1 MGDYDK
7 WVTILTRERGRVG
20 AFVRGARRPKSQ
32 VIAAGS
38 AMVYGTFTAY
48 EGRDSISIT
57 GCDISEH
64 FSQIKNNIELV
75 WYASYF
81 LEVADYYARQE
92 MDESERLRLLYRSLL
107 ALGEES
113 FTPQHVKMVYEYRT
127 MVINGDAPNVFECMN
142 CGRMPGREAAN
153 VSYAHRRPEKRSAT
167 WPYDTSEASQDTE
180 KLARDMA
187 ADSRDTVSLTHFSMN
202 HRGTLCSECAAE
214 LGGEVLSP
222 SVLFAMQ
229 HMTTAP
235 IEKLYSFV
243 LKEGAFSEISS
254 IILRYRHRYM
264 DHTFNSERFLEN

>member
-1 MGDYDK
+1 MDNSFTLTGLILTSKNVGDYDK

-64 FSQIKNNIELV
+64 FSHIKNNIELV

-113 FTPQHVKMVYEYRT
+113 FSPQHVKMVYEYRT

-142 CGRMPGREAAN
+142 CGRIP
-153 VSYAHRRPEKRSAT
+153 
-167 WPYDTSEASQDTE
+167 
-180 KLARDMA
+180 
-187 ADSRDTVSLTHFSMN
+187 SLTHFSMN

-222 SVLFAMQ
+222 SVLYAMQ

-243 LKEGAFSEISS
+243 LKDGAFSEISS